1 MQMFEA
7 LSNYETIVLV
17 TGLIGVYIKL
27 NSDALKLRG
36 RVESLEKSDG
46 DVKKMLTT
54 LLDAV
59 NEIKILLAQHGI
71 TK

>member
-1 MQMFEA
+1 MFEA

-46 DVKKMLTT
+46 DVKTMLTT

>member
-1 MQMFEA
+1 MFEA

>member
-1 MQMFEA
+1 MFEA

-17 TGLIGVYIKL
+17 TGLSGVYIKV

-36 RVESLEKSDG
+36 RVESLEKRDG